1 MFPRKLDAAV
11 KFGPYECVAYET
23 RYPSGA
29 GQGPSAG
36 SKAIYLVDAHD
47 GETVATATVNVEGV
61 SERLPASEVLIKDYS
76 ENAGMLDALVGAGLV
91 EDTGRRVPTGYVT
104 VPVARLLYDAEDDAE
119 KTDGKEA

>member
-29 GQGPSAG
+29 GG

-47 GETVATATVNVEGV
+47 GEPVATATVNVEGV